1 MRKLVIVPLVSGLL
15 CNVAV
20 VSADEYCS
28 NKTLEGSYI
37 FSAVGSDGKV
47 PTAYAGMEFFDGDG
61 HVTIVA
67 KYSDNSNTSLK
78 GVNRVTKNCRVE
90 IAYKGG
96 RTATL
101 FLTPSGDGF
110 AYVITSGPTLASI
123 ARRISKDNLIGI
135 KP

>member
-28 NKTLEGSYI
+28 NETLESSYI

-47 PTAYAGMEFFDGDG
+47 PIAYTGMEFFDGGG
-61 HVTIVA
+61 HATIVA
-67 KYSDNSNTSLK
+67 KYSDTSKTSLK
-78 GVNRVTKNCRVE
+78 GVYHVTKDCRGE

-96 RTATL
+96 RTAIL
-101 FLTPSGDGF
+101 FLAPSGDGF
-110 AYVITSGPTLASI
+110 AYVITSGPILAST
-123 ARRISKDNLIGI
+123 ARRVSKSNLIGI